1 MYVRFLNP
9 GATVV
14 SGSAPTLAQ
23 FSLELEEEEL
33 PNSHLDEYTKMY
45 KSTAHHWFYPF
56 VKRQTLQMTLNPS
69 TTYPITLSSLRGDIV
84 YIDFKIRSSITGYN
98 CRYNTPIASFQFQDS
113 EGRSLGASNF
123 TDGIFNQLMKCSDY
137 FPGELNLYQPVYTN
151 VFSIDD
157 GAPLYLAHN
166 GMKIGSNTFTNYESL
181 QIVTA
186 PQGVSEIVTIGA
198 TPAGITSG
206 SFSVTWVTPY
216 GTETT
221 PVLPYNTSLA
231 NTISA
236 IQALKTFDGTVAMN
250 GQINGS
256 FNVIFGGNYA
266 NKALSA
272 NGYNFVFNSI
282 GAATASG
289 APAGWSN
296 TPNISGVN
304 GMSAGSYIIDIVAY
318 CTGIIQLNQNQTITV
333 RNN

>member
-1 MYVRFLNP
+1 M
-9 GATVV
+9 
-14 SGSAPTLAQ
+14 
-23 FSLELEEEEL
+23 
-33 PNSHLDEYTKMY
+33 
-45 KSTAHHWFYPF
+45 
-56 VKRQTLQMTLNPS
+56 
-69 TTYPITLSSLRGDIV
+69 
-84 YIDFKIRSSITGYN
+84 
-98 CRYNTPIASFQFQDS
+98 
-113 EGRSLGASNF
+113 
-123 TDGIFNQLMKCSDY
+123 
-137 FPGELNLYQPVYTN
+137 
-151 VFSIDD
+151 FSIDD
-157 GAPLYLAHN
+157 SAPLFLAHN
-166 GMKIGSNTFTNYESL
+166 GMKIGSNTFTGYESL

-206 SFSVTWVTPY
+206 SFSVTWVTPF

-231 NTISA
+231 NTINA

-250 GQINGS
+250 GQIPNS

-272 NGYNFVFNSI
+272 NGYNLVFNSI

-296 TPNISGVN
+296 TPNIGEVN
-304 GMSAGSYIIDIVAY
+304 GMSAGTYIIDIVAY

-333 RNN
+333 RNS